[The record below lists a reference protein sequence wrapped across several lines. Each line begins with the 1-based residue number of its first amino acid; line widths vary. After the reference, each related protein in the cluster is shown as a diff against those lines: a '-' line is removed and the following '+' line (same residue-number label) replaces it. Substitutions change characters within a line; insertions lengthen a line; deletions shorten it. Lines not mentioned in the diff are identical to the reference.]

1 MKRLPTGLIVLD
13 TLDIICISFS
23 AGSGLSW
30 LVKLYRKR
38 KRKIGEDPIIT
49 ELKEKSPI
57 KMFSE
62 NGKPLKLPLVR
73 GGDRP
78 RGFSL
83 LIKNKKLARI
93 LMAIVTAKKK
103 QRQLRL
109 LGDFF
114 ILLNTLLTTGFGLR
128 FAVGGSLD
136 YTQIILFG
144 IPSTVGGF
152 VMGQLSAY
160 PIFGVLVPIAILYG
174 RGIEDIIDPYD
185 KCKAICKAAEEYH
198 SKQLR
203 LEMEN
208 FNSLI
213 EETAAA
219 LQLPI
224 DKVPL
229 ICVEQRLSLL
239 ERYKLREVVKSA
251 KARKRVQH
259 FSEFI
264 KKFPE
269 CNADPEVVF
278 EEILHSKEKIKL
290 LN

>member
-1 MKRLPTGLIVLD
+1 MKRLPKGLIILD

-23 AGSGLSW
+23 AGSGLAW
-30 LVKLYRKR
+30 LVKIYRNRKR
-38 KRKIGEDPIIT
+38 NQGEDPIIT

-57 KMFSE
+57 TMFSE
-62 NGKPLKLPLVR
+62 NGKPVKLPLVR

-93 LMAIVTAKKK
+93 LMAIVTAKRK
-103 QRQLRL
+103 QQQLRL

-114 ILLNTLLTTGFGLR
+114 LILNTLLTTGFSLR
-128 FAVGGSLD
+128 FAIGGSLD
-136 YTQIILFG
+136 YTQVILFG
-144 IPSTVGGF
+144 IPSAVDSF
-152 VMGQLSAY
+152 VMGQ
-160 PIFGVLVPIAILYG
+160 IFGVLVPIAILYR
-174 RGIEDIIDPYD
+174 RGIEDIPDPYEN
-185 KCKAICKAAEEYH
+185 CRFLCKAAKEYH
-198 SKQLR
+198 NKQLR
-203 LEMEN
+203 LEMGN
-208 FNSLI
+208 LNSLV
-213 EETAAA
+213 EEGATA

-229 ICVEQRLSLL
+229 LCAEQPLSLV
-239 ERYKLREVVKSA
+239 ERYKLKAVVKSA

-269 CNADPEVVF
+269 CNDNPEAVY
-278 EEILHSKEKIKL
+278 EEIFNSKEKINIFST
-290 LN
+290 LNLF